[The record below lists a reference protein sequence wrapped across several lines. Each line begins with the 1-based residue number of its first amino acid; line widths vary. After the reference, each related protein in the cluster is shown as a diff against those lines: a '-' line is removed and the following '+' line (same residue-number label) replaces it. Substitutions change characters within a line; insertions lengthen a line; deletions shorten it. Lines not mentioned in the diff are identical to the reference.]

1 MRLWE
6 DVEIPVREAEE
17 RPGVYTAGSGLDMS
31 RREAAE
37 LTRSALAAG
46 LAVGCAFI
54 FGFFLFILFATK
66 VWFN

>member
-6 DVEIPVREAEE
+6 DVEIPVRELDEHSG
-17 RPGVYTAGSGLDMS
+17 RGMAGAGLDMS

-37 LTRSALAAG
+37 LTRSALSAG
-46 LAVGCAFI
+46 LVIGFAFI
-54 FGFFLFILFATK
+54 LSFFIFFLFATK

>member
-6 DVEIPVREAEE
+6 DVKIPIREVEDRA
-17 RPGVYTAGSGLDMS
+17 GVYISGSGLDMS

-46 LAVGCAFI
+46 LVVGFAFI

>member
-1 MRLWE
+1 MRWWE
-6 DVEIPVREAEE
+6 DVEIPFREPDE
-17 RPGVYTAGSGLDMS
+17 RPGRGASGNGMEMS

-46 LAVGCAFI
+46 LLVGFAFI
-54 FGFFLFILFATK
+54 LGFFLFILFATK